1 MKKSTGITK
10 MPLTKDERDS
20 LIQGF
25 IQLGLSV
32 ILYLT
37 FAILGFITAI
47 ITGFILNEVILYYIQ
62 GIIILLTQ
70 VLGGYFVIKTL
81 QSDIEK

>member
-1 MKKSTGITK
+1 MT
-10 MPLTKDERDS
+10 LTKEQKDS
-20 LIQGF
+20 LLQGF

-37 FAILGFITAI
+37 FALLGFITATL
-47 ITGFILNEVILYYIQ
+47 TGFTLNGIILPYVQ

-70 VLGGYFVIKTL
+70 CLGGYFSIKMI
-81 QSDIEK
+81 QSDIEKIE

>member
-1 MKKSTGITK
+1 
-10 MPLTKDERDS
+10 MPLTKDQKDS
-20 LIQGF
+20 LLQGF

-37 FAILGFITAI
+37 FALLGFLTAI
-47 ITGFILNEVILYYIQ
+47 LIGFILNEVILYYIQ

-70 VLGGYFVIKTL
+70 VLGGYFAIKTL
-81 QSDIEK
+81 QSDIEKIE

>member
-1 MKKSTGITK
+1 
-10 MPLTKDERDS
+10 MPLTKDQKDS
-20 LIQGF
+20 LLQGF

-37 FAILGFITAI
+37 FALLGFITAI
-47 ITGFILNEVILYYIQ
+47 LTGFILNVVILYYIQ

-70 VLGGYFVIKTL
+70 GLGGYFAVKVFQT
-81 QSDIEK
+81 DIERLE